1 MNCMNCGNLLSPD
14 LKFCPKCGSA
24 HPQAAPNTPPA
35 QYTPPAGQVQSSW
48 SGGGAQ
54 SPQPPR
60 RKSRA
65 GKILLILAAFLIL
78 VVAGAGAAIYYG
90 YRYVEG
96 NLKSSE
102 AYQSAE
108 AALKQSGAVAERL
121 GEIRET
127 GFPVGTYKVDADG
140 SGFATY
146 TMSVVGTKAS
156 GRYYVSMERKAGAWR
171 IMRAFVKLDDGED
184 VSVVGASEEG
194 ASGEGFSAD
203 ADVPD
208 EVNANPED
216 DDTASA
222 GGKTISGGVLNGKA
236 ISKPA
241 PPYPAI
247 ARTVRASGTVV
258 VSVVVDERGRVIQ
271 AQALSGHPLLR
282 AACEA
287 AARQA
292 RLSPTLLAGK
302 PVKVRGTLTYEFKP
316 E

>member
-14 LKFCPKCGSA
+14 VKFCPKCGSPIA
-24 HPQAAPNTPPA
+24 QSAPYTPPA
-35 QYTPPAGQVQSSW
+35 QYTPPARQVQSSW
-48 SGGGAQ
+48 SSGGPQ

-65 GKILLILAAFLIL
+65 GKILLILATFLIL

-108 AALKQSGAVAERL
+108 AALKQSDAVAAKL

-156 GRYYVSMERKAGAWR
+156 GRYFVSMERKAGTWR

-184 VSVVGASEEG
+184 VSIVSASEEG
-194 ASGEGFSAD
+194 SSGERPSA
-203 ADVPD
+203 AAAAPD

-236 ISKPA
+236 ISKPQ
-241 PPYPAI
+241 PPYPAL
-247 ARTVRASGTVV
+247 AKAVRASGTVV

-271 AQALSGHPLLR
+271 AEALSGHPLLR
-282 AACEA
+282 PVCVTV
-287 AARQA
+287 ARQA